1 MKGIFT
7 AIKDFFA
14 TIFGIITFVFKGIIM
29 LVNLLVQGMRILLNV
44 ITILPTPLLVGAAAL
59 IVICVLYK
67 VLGRESDG

>member
-14 TIFGIITFVFKGIIM
+14 TIIGIITFAFKGIIM
-29 LVNLLVQGMRILLNV
+29 LVNLLVQGMRILLNI

-67 VLGRESDG
+67 VLGRESNG